1 MLEIEII
8 KHTKRPFKNENFD
21 FNIYAY
27 ITREDFGHTSLR
39 LFGAIKHTSFSDR
52 DFNREFCVTKNSYA
66 RG

>member
-1 MLEIEII
+1 MEFM
-8 KHTKRPFKNENFD
+8 KHKEALLNKYFE

-52 DFNREFCVTKNSYA
+52 DFVRVFYVTKNSYA